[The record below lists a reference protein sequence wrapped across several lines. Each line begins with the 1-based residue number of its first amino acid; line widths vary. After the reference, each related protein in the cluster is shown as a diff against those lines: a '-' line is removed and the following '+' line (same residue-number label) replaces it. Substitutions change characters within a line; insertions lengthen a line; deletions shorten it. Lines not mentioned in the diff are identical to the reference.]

1 MQSLKQIEFCVSVP
15 KTYCVASLIPLF
27 GVKLTRLNEEERE
40 KMVEKLEEA
49 IKALERLAN
58 RVSEKKQGIDNPY

>member
-1 MQSLKQIEFCVSVP
+1 MSQKSFSD
-15 KTYCVASLIPLF
+15 ASLIPLF

-58 RVSEKKQGIDNPY
+58 RVSEKKQGIESPH